1 MALLGAL
8 SLSLC
13 MTGRPWQLFRHSLFV
28 PHPSPPP
35 PQSPAALRAPP
46 CVRLRTCMPV
56 LPLPALRLLSSE
68 FMEAVRSVFEV
79 RAWVVCFR
87 ASQC

>member
-1 MALLGAL
+1 
-8 SLSLC
+8 
-13 MTGRPWQLFRHSLFV
+13 
-28 PHPSPPP
+28 
-35 PQSPAALRAPP
+35 
-46 CVRLRTCMPV
+46 MPV